1 MIEKWIGAML
11 VIAGCGGAGF
21 SVASNHR
28 KTEAGLRQLLDAL
41 SYMERELTFRLT
53 PLPDLCRLTGTAYK
67 NVVGRAFLELSKDLE
82 SQISPDVGICVT
94 RMLSRIELPNSVRD
108 GIRQLGTSLGRFDLD
123 GQLKGL
129 KQVQDYCRRELET
142 MSQNREERLR
152 SYQTLG
158 LCAGAAL
165 AILFV

>member
-1 MIEKWIGAML
+1 MIGKWIGAML
-11 VIAGCGGAGF
+11 VIAGCGGVGF
-21 SVASNHR
+21 SLASNHR

-41 SYMERELTFRLT
+41 SYMESELTFRLT
-53 PLPDLCRLTGTAYK
+53 PLPDLCRITGTAQK
-67 NVVGRAFLELSKDLE
+67 NPVGQAFLQLSKELE
-82 SQISPDVGICVT
+82 NHNCPDVGICVT
-94 RMLSRIELPNSVRD
+94 SMLRWLELPKPVLD
-108 GIRQLGTSLGRFDLD
+108 GFRYLGSSLGRFDLD
-123 GQLKGL
+123 GQLKGM